1 MRKARFT
8 EEQMVAIIR
17 EADREPVSVVAKRHG
32 ISEQTIYTWRKRFGG
47 FQTNDIRRLKQL
59 EVENARLK
67 KLVAERDLK
76 DRDHEGSRRK
86 KLVSVPARRRQVAYS
101 RERGLSARRAC
112 TLFKVARSA
121 LSYQGRKP
129 VRDASVIERMR
140 ELSAQYPRYGYRRIR
155 IFLGRDGY
163 RMSPGRA
170 YRLWRAAGL
179 QLPRKRPKKRL
190 AAARSRPQAPC
201 GPNQVWSYDFVFDHC
216 ANGQQLKCLTVTDE
230 FTKEG
235 LAIDVDGRIRSAR
248 VIEVLSRLVSTRGT
262 PAFLRS
268 DNGPEFVS
276 KALLSWIVAQGI
288 GTALIEP
295 GKPWQNGVTESFNG
309 KFRDECLSLEWFR
322 SRAEAKVII
331 ETWRRHYNEVRPHS
345 NLGYLTPN
353 EFAAQA
359 ARLAPCNATGRGAAV
374 NGASAPRPVA
384 EPSPRGQMQPAREAI
399 SS

>member
-1 MRKARFT
+1 M
-8 EEQMVAIIR
+8 
-17 EADREPVSVVAKRHG
+17 
-32 ISEQTIYTWRKRFGG
+32 
-47 FQTNDIRRLKQL
+47 
-59 EVENARLK
+59 
-67 KLVAERDLK
+67 
-76 DRDHEGSRRK
+76 
-86 KLVSVPARRRQVAYS
+86 SVPARRRQVAYG
-101 RERGLSARRAC
+101 REHGLSARRAC
-112 TLFKVARSA
+112 TLFLVARSA
-121 LSYQGRKP
+121 LSYQGRKAAKDAP
-129 VRDASVIERMR
+129 VIARMK

-155 IFLGRDGY
+155 IFLGRDGH

-170 YRLWRAAGL
+170 HRLWRAARL
-179 QLPRKRPKKRL
+179 QLPRRRPRKRV
-190 AAARSRPQAPC
+190 AAAGARPQAPC

-248 VIEVLSRLVSTRGT
+248 VIEVLSRLVSARGA
-262 PAFLRS
+262 PSFLRS

-276 KALLSWIVAQGI
+276 SALLSWIVAQGI

-331 ETWRRHYNEVRPHS
+331 EAWRRHFNEVRPHS
-345 NLGYLTPN
+345 SLGYLTPN
-353 EFAAQA
+353 EFVAQG
-359 ARLAPCNATGRGAAV
+359 ARPAPRQATGRDAAV
-374 NGASAPRPVA
+374 LGASAPRPVA
-384 EPSPRGQMQPAREAI
+384 QPSPRGQMQQTREAV